1 MSTPIETVW
10 PVGIVFAAWIAV
22 SWRLRGS
29 IRLSVPMLV
38 VGAVA
43 FGVRCVW
50 IPAWTGH
57 VFDGHEAEYWDLF
70 RGMKAPT
77 RGGTVMVPAMQ
88 WFWWGLGQVLPASER
103 LVVGLMAAVGVAS
116 IGFSAGA
123 IGRLVG
129 SRAGWF
135 AGLLLVVHGAH
146 AAWSSSAYN
155 VILPHLFSAVALFGA
170 ASAIRGHRGPWRTLV
185 VLSVALSMALRMDT
199 GTIGLAVA
207 LLVLL
212 VRTDGASVQGRLR
225 DWWMPGLTCIAI
237 TGACIWPMVWPGAL
251 PGSGERALSFAT
263 NALFV
268 APYRPYDQPLMAV
281 ACAVAGGVALRRHPA
296 VSVALIFWVG
306 AHHGLMATFDDFGE
320 RHALVTAPAI
330 AGIAGMGLS
339 ALGPAGWA
347 LAAAMMGLSG
357 VNLGDTAARYYG
369 SEDRFVAVLES
380 EPYGDLPRVEWSGS
394 PPDDCGWVAEDQR
407 VAARPIASHFNLL
420 RPEEAEQLRG
430 SDGCLKWCVDV
441 QDWRW
446 SSRGVRDRA
455 LRLAHLF
462 DLTPTAVVVD
472 SSTGYACLSVDVGH
486 RKRAGIWL
494 NDEPHP
500 KEPRSPIALP

>member
-10 PVGIVFAAWIAV
+10 PVGIVFAAWLAV
-22 SWRLRGS
+22 MWRLRGEA
-29 IRLSVPMLV
+29 RCSVAMVV

-43 FGVRCVW
+43 LAVRCVW

-88 WFWWGLGQVLPASER
+88 WFWWGLGQVLPESER
-103 LVVGLMAAVGVAS
+103 VVVGLMAAVGVAS
-116 IGFSAGA
+116 IGLSAGA
-123 IGRLVG
+123 IGRLAG
-129 SRAGWF
+129 ERAGWI

-155 VILPHLFSAVALFGA
+155 VMLPHFFSAVALYGA
-170 ASAIRGHRGPWRTLV
+170 ASSIRGHRGPWRSLV

-207 LLVLL
+207 LLILL
-212 VRTDGASVQGRLR
+212 VRTDGASVLGRLR
-225 DWWMPGLTCIAI
+225 EWWLPGLACVVLTA
-237 TGACIWPMVWPGAL
+237 ACIWPMVWPGAL
-251 PGSGERALSFAT
+251 PGSGERALSFST

-268 APYRPYDQPLMAV
+268 APYHPYNQPLMA
-281 ACAVAGGVALRRHPA
+281 AALAAAALFALRRHSPVA
-296 VSVALIFWVG
+296 VALLFWVG

-330 AGIAGMGLS
+330 AGLAGMGLS
-339 ALGPAGWA
+339 AMGPIGWVVT
-347 LAAAMMGLSG
+347 AAMIGLSG
-357 VNLGDTAARYYG
+357 ADLGDTAGRYYG
-369 SEDRFVAVLES
+369 SEDRFVAKLGA
-380 EPYGDLPRVEWSGS
+380 EPYGSLPRVEWTGS

-420 RPEEAEQLRG
+420 RPEEAAQLRG

-462 DLTPTAVVVD
+462 VLTPTAVVVD

-486 RKRAGIWL
+486 RKRSGIWL
-494 NDEPHP
+494 NDETHP
-500 KEPRSPIALP
+500 TAPRSPIALP